1 MPENRVTLYING
13 INITLIS
20 DEEESYLKELSK
32 ETSAKIREIGLA
44 NIEKSAIITALS
56 FLDEKKK
63 LQKENL
69 ILKKEN
75 ERLSN
80 ENVFYK
86 SEYKPEKEIPTVKN
100 PIKELYEVED
110 EKLTVYFAKKHSE
123 ETKDYE

>member
-32 ETSAKIREIGLA
+32 ETAAKIREIGLA